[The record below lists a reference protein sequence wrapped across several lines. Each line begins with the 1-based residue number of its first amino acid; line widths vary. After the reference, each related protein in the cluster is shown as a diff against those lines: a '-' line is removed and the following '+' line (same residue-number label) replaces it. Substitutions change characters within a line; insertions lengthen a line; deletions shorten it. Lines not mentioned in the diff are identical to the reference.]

1 MPIRARITLIS
12 AGLVAAVLAATGFF
26 LFVRLKTDL
35 RTVVDEG
42 LDSRADVLVAR
53 VDGSV
58 TDFEGE
64 EILGG
69 TDEAFAQILGPNG
82 AVLDSSPGLP
92 DEPILPPGQ
101 IRELRGLRFFEATVP
116 THEEPVSARLLAVP
130 TREGPVVIVGASLEH
145 QQESLSA
152 LMPLLWIG
160 GPVALMLVTGVVWL
174 LTGAALRPVERMR
187 AEAEAF
193 SLSEPGRR
201 LPVPTSRDEIAR
213 LGETLNRLLSRLEEA
228 LEKERRFVDDASHEL
243 RTPLAVLKA
252 ELELAL
258 RDSRSRE
265 ELEAALRSAAEESDN
280 LSRIAEDLLV
290 LARADRGRLPV
301 SRTELDLV
309 ELSRNVAEGFMA
321 RATDRRVEIEVRGS
335 DGSPARVDPLRVRQ
349 ALSNILDNALR
360 HTPGGGTVRI
370 EVGREG
376 NVALLEVVDTGP
388 GFRGDLLPVALEPFV
403 RDDAARPRVEGGAG
417 LGLAI
422 VRAVAQAHG
431 GSVSLRNE
439 PGGGAAVLLRLPD

>member
-26 LFVRLKTDL
+26 LFVRLESDL

-53 VDGSV
+53 VDGSS
-58 TDFEGE
+58 TGFDGE

-82 AVLDSSPGLP
+82 AVLDSSPGLRDDPIIPP
-92 DEPILPPGQ
+92 DQ
-101 IRELRGLRFFEATVP
+101 VRELRESRFFEATVP
-116 THEEPVSARLLAVP
+116 TDEEPVSARLLAVP
-130 TREGPVVIVGASLEH
+130 TREGPVIIVGASLEH

-152 LMPLLWIG
+152 LLPLLWIG
-160 GPVALMLVTGVVWL
+160 GPVALILVTGVVWV

-193 SLSEPGRR
+193 SLSEPGHR

-213 LGETLNRLLSRLEEA
+213 LGETLNRLLGRLEDA
-228 LEKERRFVDDASHEL
+228 LDKERRFVDDASHEL
-243 RTPLAVLKA
+243 RTPLAVLKT

-258 RDSRSRE
+258 RESRSRD

-309 ELSRNVAEGFMA
+309 ELARNVAEGFMA
-321 RATDRRVEIEVRGS
+321 RAADRRVEIQVRGS

-370 EVGREG
+370 QVGREE
-376 NVALLEVVDTGP
+376 NAALLEVADTGP

-403 RDDAARPRVEGGAG
+403 RDDAARGRVEGGAG

-422 VRAVAQAHG
+422 VRAVAEAHG
-431 GSVSLRNE
+431 GSVSIRNE

>member
-1 MPIRARITLIS
+1 MPIRTRITLIS
-12 AGLVAAVLAATGFF
+12 AGLVAAVLAVTGLF

-42 LDSRADVLVAR
+42 LDSRADALVAR
-53 VDGSV
+53 IEGGV
-58 TDFEGE
+58 TDIEGQD
-64 EILGG
+64 IVG
-69 TDEAFAQILGPNG
+69 TDEAFAQILSPVG
-82 AVLDSSPGLP
+82 AVIHSSPGLRDDPIIPP
-92 DEPILPPGQ
+92 DQ
-101 IRELRGLRFFEATVP
+101 VRELRESRFFEATVP
-116 THEEPVSARLLAVP
+116 TDEEPVSARLLAVP

-152 LMPLLWIG
+152 LLPLLWIG
-160 GPVALMLVTGVVWL
+160 GPVALILVTGVVWI
-174 LTGAALRPVERMR
+174 LTGASLRPVERMR

-193 SLSEPGRR
+193 SLSEPGHR

-213 LGETLNRLLSRLEEA
+213 LGETLNRLLGRLEDA
-228 LEKERRFVDDASHEL
+228 LDKERRFVDDASHEL
-243 RTPLAVLKA
+243 RTPLAVLKT

-265 ELEAALRSAAEESDN
+265 ELEVALRSAAEESDN

-309 ELSRNVAEGFMA
+309 ELARNVAEGFMP
-321 RATDRRVEIEVRGS
+321 RAADRRVEIQVRGS

-370 EVGREG
+370 QVGREE
-376 NVALLEVVDTGP
+376 NAALLEVADTGP

-403 RDDAARPRVEGGAG
+403 RDDAARGRVEGGAG

-422 VRAVAQAHG
+422 VRAVAEAHG
-431 GSVSLRNE
+431 GSISIRNE